1 MCLSTGFTTAVLQ
14 FIWEASRGTITEKIQ
29 RIHEEL
35 QIFVEHKK
43 Q

>member
-14 FIWEASRGTITEKIQ
+14 FICKANRGTIPKKIQ
-29 RIHEEL
+29 RIQEEH
-35 QIFVEHKK
+35 QIFVEHNK